1 MKKSIMTLIVLVLS
15 SFFAAG
21 SAMALTYGSIPG
33 GATNDLLGAGNTA
46 NGWYGAT
53 LYSGA
58 DQTLTFTY
66 LGKEAGFNNYFEL
79 YDNGVWNTVF
89 TTGGSAVGNTANL
102 DVTAG
107 ELIKFRFL
115 ADTGSAGSVENGFNP
130 DDSAGN
136 LAVVN
141 FFTTFDPYTIVN
153 GDGNDLTS
161 GMVGL
166 WLDDAG
172 GGNDDNHDDMLI
184 GITGSIN
191 PVPEPATMLLF
202 GAGLVGLTGLARRRK
217 INKK

>member
-1 MKKSIMTLIVLVLS
+1 
-15 SFFAAG
+15 
-21 SAMALTYGSIPG
+21 
-33 GATNDLLGAGNTA
+33 
-46 NGWYGAT
+46 
-53 LYSGA
+53 
-58 DQTLTFTY
+58 
-66 LGKEAGFNNYFEL
+66 
-79 YDNGVWNTVF
+79 
-89 TTGGSAVGNTANL
+89 
-102 DVTAG
+102 
-107 ELIKFRFL
+107 
-115 ADTGSAGSVENGFNP
+115 VENGSNP

-136 LAVVN
+136 LAEVN
-141 FFTTFDPYTIVN
+141 FFTTFDPYTIVD

-202 GAGLVGLTGLARRRK
+202 GTGLVGLTGLARRRK

>member
-33 GATNDLLGAGNTA
+33 GATNNLLGAGNTA
-46 NGWYGAT
+46 NVWYGAT

-58 DQTLTFTY
+58 DQNLIFTY
-66 LGKEAGFNNYFEL
+66 LGKEADYYNVFQL
-79 YDNGVWNTVF
+79 YNGSDWTTVL
-89 TTGGSAVGNTANL
+89 TTNDSIGSTATL
-102 DVTAG
+102 YVEDG
-107 ELIKFRFL
+107 DLILFRFL
-115 ADTGSAGSVENGFNP
+115 ANNVSAGSVENGSNP
-130 DDSAGN
+130 DDSVGN

-141 FFTTFDPYTIVN
+141 FFTTFDPYTIDN
-153 GDGNDLTS
+153 GGGNDLTS

-202 GAGLVGLTGLARRRK
+202 GTGLVGLTGLARRRK